1 MTTESADIISEL
13 KVPETFDLGSF
24 ITSKVQ
30 FPTKDVKV
38 ILDIA
43 ESTKAHELASEIA
56 DLQFQ
61 VEAINE
67 EAKGGIT
74 GGDTE
79 ALESEIAAKTLE
91 LSNLVDE
98 LNASALTFTLRGA
111 APKVWRAMLKIARRD
126 FPIPKNAAGNDGAVL
141 EATLAQNEF
150 VDIETVKLC
159 IEKITSPE
167 GQVIP
172 GSDVTTE
179 LVRGLYDA
187 LEEDEWLKLKS
198 TAEAITFQV
207 GAFDQVI
214 GRDAD
219 FLPPSSASG
228 TIADI

>member
-13 KVPETFDLGSF
+13 KVPETFDLGAFVS
-24 ITSKVQ
+24 SKVQ

-43 ESTKAHELASEIA
+43 ESTKAHELAAEIA
-56 DLQFQ
+56 ELQFQ
-61 VEAINE
+61 VEAVNE
-67 EAKGGIT
+67 EAKAGIT

-79 ALESEIAAKTLE
+79 ELESEIAAKTLE

-111 APKVWRAMLKIARRD
+111 APKVWRVMHKKIRQSH
-126 FPIPKNAAGNDGAVL
+126 PIPKQAAGNEDVVR
-141 EATLAQNEF
+141 EATLTQNEA

-159 IEKITSPE
+159 TEKITNPE
-167 GQVIP
+167 GQEIP
-172 GSDVTTE
+172 GTEVTTE
-179 LVRGLYDA
+179 LVRGLYDS
-187 LEEDEWLKLKS
+187 LEEDEWLKLKT

-207 GAFDQVI
+207 GAFDQIV

-219 FLPPSSASG
+219 FLPTSSPSA